1 VTVTVVATIVVAG
14 AGFAAWRI
22 MGKSATPTISSPAP
36 PSAPVKT
43 APAPKID
50 STSVAVA
57 PTPVEQPTSPPAHRR
72 DSAATLKPQATKPQP
87 QRQQPGAP
95 SVGPLPP
102 VVPAGSPA
110 GTTSV
115 TQSPAATGRNDVK
128 AIDVA
133 PVTQPAEQKAVV
145 DVIEVERGKIREAV
159 DAYVRGIGAKRLDDL
174 LKIFPGMTQQVR
186 DGYER
191 LFRDASDLSAQII
204 GTPNVSIHGTTADA
218 QFVYEMKYRTADRGT
233 QVQQLQWAAKLQR
246 ADQGWVIT
254 SIAVQR

>member
-1 VTVTVVATIVVAG
+1 
-14 AGFAAWRI
+14 
-22 MGKSATPTISSPAP
+22 
-36 PSAPVKT
+36 
-43 APAPKID
+43 
-50 STSVAVA
+50 
-57 PTPVEQPTSPPAHRR
+57 
-72 DSAATLKPQATKPQP
+72 
-87 QRQQPGAP
+87 
-95 SVGPLPP
+95 
-102 VVPAGSPA
+102 
-110 GTTSV
+110 
-115 TQSPAATGRNDVK
+115 
-128 AIDVA
+128 VA